1 MFIETA
7 LQLDSVKHHAVVEC
21 IPIPA
26 ELISKAK
33 ATFKQEIDASSSE
46 WSQHYA
52 KRLIDTSVKGLR
64 GSIPP
69 NFPYFAVEFG
79 LSSGFVHVVDDESK
93 FNRDLGRSVL
103 VGLLRLKDEDMHRR
117 AQRDQEV
124 EQRAWASAFLKEWG
138 PYDWTS
144 QLE

>member
-1 MFIETA
+1 M
-7 LQLDSVKHHAVVEC
+7 KNHAVIEC

-26 ELISKAK
+26 DLVPKAK
-33 ATFKQEIDASSSE
+33 ATFKKEVDDASSE

-52 KRLIDTSVKGLR
+52 KRIIDTTTKGLR

-69 NFPYFAVEFG
+69 NFPYFSVEFG

-103 VGLLRLKDEDMHRR
+103 VGLLGLRDEDMHRR
-117 AQRDQEV
+117 AQRDREG
-124 EQRAWASAFLKEWG
+124 EQRAWVSEFLKAWE

-144 QLE
+144 QLDG